1 MKNPRPVCPNPACPN
16 HANPPRGFYRKNGTR
31 RAKHNHQ
38 PVPRYQCRHC
48 GKYFCATQTKPK
60 RQQHRPDINRRVF
73 EMAVSGASMR
83 RMVLLLGCSKRTV
96 DRKVAYLA
104 KEAQRL
110 HREHLAGLRTSYV
123 MLDELITYLHARPKH
138 LSVAVVVRVST
149 GEVLGFTISR
159 IPTQAQGFDKY
170 NWNHDDT
177 PKNIPALLTQVQP
190 LLKTGAV
197 LASDAH
203 PSYPKWIQRSL
214 PGIQHQKV
222 KALVSKLAQ
231 KADER
236 DPLFAINLTFA
247 KLRNDLA
254 RLGRKTW
261 TTTKSIKGL
270 ENHLWLW
277 VAWTNGYNVR

>member
-16 HANPPRGFYRKNGTR
+16 HVDPHRAFYRKKGYFKTG
-31 RAKHNHQ
+31 HNHQ
-38 PVPRYQCRHC
+38 PVPRYQCKRC
-48 GKYFCATQTKPK
+48 GKGFSAAQGKPV
-60 RQQHRPDINRRVF
+60 RQHHRPDLNRRIF
-73 EMAVSGASMR
+73 EMAVSGTSMR

-104 KEAQRL
+104 KEAQRFHQERL
-110 HREHLAGLRTSYV
+110 GTLRTSYV

-138 LSVAVVVRVST
+138 LSVAVVVRVKT

-159 IPTQAQGFDKY
+159 IPTQVQGFDKY
-170 NWNHDDT
+170 DWQHDDT
-177 PKNIPALLTQVQP
+177 PTNIPALLASIRP
-190 LLKTGAV
+190 LLKTGATI
-197 LASDAH
+197 ASDAH
-203 PSYPKWIQRSL
+203 ASYPKWLSRSL
-214 PGIQHQKV
+214 PGVQHQKV

-261 TTTKSIKGL
+261 TTTKSIQGL

-277 VAWTNGYNVR
+277 VAWTNKYPLR

>member
-1 MKNPRPVCPNPACPN
+1 MAIS
-16 HANPPRGFYRKNGTR
+16 GT
-31 RAKHNHQ
+31 
-38 PVPRYQCRHC
+38 
-48 GKYFCATQTKPK
+48 
-60 RQQHRPDINRRVF
+60 
-73 EMAVSGASMR
+73 SMR

-96 DRKVAYLA
+96 DRKVARLA
-104 KEAQRL
+104 QEAQRL
-110 HREHLAGLRTSYV
+110 HQEHLATLRTSYV
-123 MLDELITYLHARPKH
+123 MMDELITYLHARPKH
-138 LSVAVVVRVST
+138 LSVAVVVRVKT

-159 IPTQAQGFDKY
+159 IPTQVKGFDKY
-170 NWNHDDT
+170 DWHHDDT
-177 PKNIPALLTQVQP
+177 PTNIPALLGRVKP
-190 LLKTGAV
+190 LLKPGAV

-203 PSYPKWIQRSL
+203 TSYPKWIERAL
-214 PGIQHQKV
+214 PGVQHQKV

-277 VAWTNGYNVR
+277 VAWTNGYPLR